1 MKIKSTIASTLLFAL
16 MLMGTSG
23 CAGDPNTLL
32 SDGIWDFEDFTT
44 TSEDDNIKS
53 LVALGK
59 AFMTDATME
68 FQADSRYIMTS
79 PLSDDPETG
88 TWELVG
94 DDQLIINPD
103 GDGGTSTAN
112 IDVLTR
118 KQLSYVETFNSMGGD
133 TYTVTTVWV
142 RD

>member
-1 MKIKSTIASTLLFAL
+1 MKIRTTITSTLLFAL
-16 MLMGTSG
+16 VLLGTSG

-32 SDGIWDFEDFTT
+32 TGGVWDFEDFTT

-59 AFMTDATME
+59 AFLTDATME
-68 FQADSRYIMTS
+68 FQDDGRYIMTL
-79 PLSDDPETG
+79 PLAEDPETG

-94 DDQLIINPD
+94 DDQLIINPE

-118 KQLSYVETFNSMGGD
+118 KQLSYVETFSTMGGS
-133 TYTVTTVWV
+133 TYTVTTVWI

>member
-1 MKIKSTIASTLLFAL
+1 MNIKSTIASTLLFVL
-16 MLMGTSG
+16 VLLGSSG

-32 SDGIWDFEDFTT
+32 TSGIWDFEDFTT

-68 FQADSRYIMTS
+68 FQSSGRYIMTS
-79 PLSDDPETG
+79 PLSEDPETG
-88 TWELVG
+88 DWELVG
-94 DDQLIINPD
+94 EDQLIINPD
-103 GDGGTSTAN
+103 GDGSTSTAN

-118 KQLSYVETFNSMGGD
+118 KQLSYIETFSDMSGKNYS
-133 TYTVTTVWV
+133 VTTVWV
-142 RD
+142 QD

>member
-1 MKIKSTIASTLLFAL
+1 MNIRPTIASTLLFAMIL
-16 MLMGTSG
+16 LGTSG

-32 SDGIWDFEDFTT
+32 TDGVWDFEDFST
-44 TSEDDNIKS
+44 TSDDDNIKS

-59 AFMTDATME
+59 AFLTDATME
-68 FQADSRYIMTS
+68 FQDDGRYIMTS

-94 DDQLIINPD
+94 DDQLIMNPD

-112 IDVLTR
+112 IDVLTK
-118 KQLSYVETFNSMGGD
+118 KQLSYIETFSTMGGS
-133 TYTVTTVWV
+133 TYTVTTVWI

>member
-1 MKIKSTIASTLLFAL
+1 MNIRSTIASTLLFAL
-16 MLMGTSG
+16 ILLGTSG

-32 SDGIWDFEDFTT
+32 TDGVWDFEDFTT
-44 TSEDDNIKS
+44 TSEDENIKS

-59 AFMTDATME
+59 AFLTDATME
-68 FQADSRYIMTS
+68 FQDDGSYIMTS
-79 PLSDDPETG
+79 PLADDPETG

-94 DDQLIINPD
+94 EDQLIMNPD
-103 GDGGTSTAN
+103 GDAGVSTSN

-118 KQLSYVETFNSMGGD
+118 KQLSYIETFNDMSGN
-133 TYTVTTVWV
+133 TYTVNTVWI

>member
-1 MKIKSTIASTLLFAL
+1 
-16 MLMGTSG
+16 MLTS
-23 CAGDPNTLL
+23 
-32 SDGIWDFEDFTT
+32 GIWDFEDFTT

-68 FQADSRYIMTS
+68 FQTSGRYIMTS

-88 TWELVG
+88 DWELVG
-94 DDQLIINPD
+94 EDQLIINPD

-118 KQLSYVETFNSMGGD
+118 KQLSYIETFSDMNGKNYS
-133 TYTVTTVWV
+133 VTTVWV
-142 RD
+142 QD

>member
-16 MLMGTSG
+16 ILLGTSG

-44 TSEDDNIKS
+44 TSEDENIKS

-68 FQADSRYIMTS
+68 FQDDGRYIITS
-79 PLSDDPETG
+79 PLSEDPETG
-88 TWELVG
+88 SWELVG

-112 IDVLTR
+112 IDVLTK
-118 KQLSYVETFNSMGGD
+118 KQLSYVETFNNMSGT